1 MATIYKPFLNDDV
14 TSTRTL
20 LHESIPVTGTI
31 VSGTYGALG
40 SETNVKNYSHG
51 MFQSVYDYPYLS
63 SSSNHIF
70 DVTCGYTSTSN
81 LSASTSSQ
89 NDKKIAIYNQ
99 MAQVLAGHDESGSI
113 RRFDADGDLST
124 GTKHDEVYFMN
135 FSRLLTKDEI
145 KKGTFSFTVMTGSA
159 FELPDSARVT
169 ISDTGADTSYK
180 TNSPAGEYG
189 LLKLGP
195 TNVGLLYYQAGV
207 AVLTASI
214 FGTSEME
221 VDELSK

>member
-20 LHESIPVTGTI
+20 LHESIPLTGTI

-40 SETNVKNYSHG
+40 SETNIKNYSHG

-70 DVTCGYTSTSN
+70 DITCGYTSTSN

-99 MAQVLAGHDESGSI
+99 MAQVLVGHDESGSI

-124 GTKHDEVYFMN
+124 GKKHDEVYFMN

-145 KKGTFSFTVMTGSA
+145 KKGTFSVTVMTGA
-159 FELPDSARVT
+159 LMELPDSARVT
-169 ISDTGADTSYK
+169 ISDTGAETSYK

-189 LLKLGP
+189 LLFSGSTSGDP
-195 TNVGLLYYQAGV
+195 VGLLYYQAV
-207 AVLTASI
+207 SYTHLPLPTIYSV
-214 FGTSEME
+214 
-221 VDELSK
+221 